1 MYRLEFQKQPRKI
14 LQKIPKPEAQRIIAK
29 LKLVASDP
37 DAPNNNAAKLKDQPG
52 YRLRV
57 GDWRVIYTIFDD
69 EIFILV
75 VRIAPRGDVYK

>member
-1 MYRLEFQKQPRKI
+1 MYRLEFQKQARKI
-14 LQKIPKPEAQRIIAK
+14 LQKIPKSEAQRIIAK
-29 LKLVASDP
+29 LKLLANDP
-37 DAPNNNAAKLKDQPG
+37 YAQNNNVAKLKDQPG

-57 GDWRVIYTIFDD
+57 RDWRVIYTIFDD

>member
-14 LQKIPKPEAQRIIAK
+14 LQKIPKSEAQRIIAK
-29 LKLVASDP
+29 LKLLANDP
-37 DAPNNNAAKLKDQPG
+37 YAQNNNVAKLKDQPG

>member
-37 DAPNNNAAKLKDQPG
+37 YAPNNNVAKLKDQTG

>member
-29 LKLVASDP
+29 LKLVANDP
-37 DAPNNNAAKLKDQPG
+37 YAPNNNVAKLKDQPG

>member
-14 LQKIPKPEAQRIIAK
+14 LQKIPKSEAQRIIAK
-29 LKLVASDP
+29 LKLLANDP
-37 DAPNNNAAKLKDQPG
+37 YAQNNNVAKLKDQPG
-52 YRLRV
+52 YPLRV
-57 GDWRVIYTIFDD
+57 RDWRVIYTIFDD